1 MKTVQK
7 EKTAT
12 SGVVKEISSI
22 EKGNVRIL
30 MANVGVNI
38 HSMLDETN
46 TLGIVVLEDVLKS
59 KPNVQKTLEFF
70 HFKNEGV
77 FTGLNRMAFLF
88 TISEEDIVTLCEVA
102 SHYVEA
108 VKNMDTEG
116 EQ

>member
-7 EKTAT
+7 EKTAI
-12 SGVVKEISSI
+12 SDVVKEISSI
-22 EKGNVRIL
+22 EKGNVRIF

-38 HSMLDETN
+38 HSMLDETH
-46 TLGIVVLEDVLKS
+46 TLGIVVLEEVLKR
-59 KPNVQKTLEFF
+59 PNVKKKLEFF

-88 TISEEDIVTLCEVA
+88 TISGEDVVTLCEMA
-102 SHYVEA
+102 SYYVEA

>member
-1 MKTVQK
+1 MNTVRK
-7 EKTAT
+7 
-12 SGVVKEISSI
+12 ISSG
-22 EKGNVRIL
+22 EKENVRNF
-30 MANVGVNI
+30 MAYVGVNI
-38 HSMLDETN
+38 HSMLDGTQ

-59 KPNVQKTLEFF
+59 KPYVQKTLEFF

>member
-7 EKTAT
+7 EKTAI
-12 SGVVKEISSI
+12 SDGVKETSSI
-22 EKGNVRIL
+22 EKGNVRIF

-38 HSMLDETN
+38 YSMLDETH
-46 TLGIVVLEDVLKS
+46 TLGIVVLEEVLK
-59 KPNVQKTLEFF
+59 KPNVKKTLEFF